1 MMCRIC
7 LEEGGTTSV
16 CQCKGSHGQ
25 VHLKCI
31 QTWIEHSGADKCEL
45 CQAVYDRKVSP
56 TTSTEPSSALQTS
69 TDANICI
76 YTLGIIGAIAHGYT
90 SSLSTETCVFRFLL
104 CFIYNLLH
112 FILWWLL
119 HLQHLT
125 DSIVCLVAWTIVY
138 LFSSSLL
145 QMLQPQGG
153 FQDSS
158 LFGDYVLTVSI
169 TSCCVVQSVRKMG
182 EVAARPPAVVVRFN
196 N

>member
-1 MMCRIC
+1 M
-7 LEEGGTTSV
+7 

-56 TTSTEPSSALQTS
+56 RKVSPT
-69 TDANICI
+69 ANICI
-76 YTLGIIGAIAHGYT
+76 YTLGIIGAVAHGYT
-90 SSLSTETCVFRFLL
+90 SSLSTETCAFRFLL

-112 FILWWLL
+112 LILWWLL

-169 TSCCVVQSVRKMG
+169 MSCCVVQSVREMG
-182 EVAARPPAVVVRFN
+182 EVATRPPAVVVSPI
-196 N
+196 